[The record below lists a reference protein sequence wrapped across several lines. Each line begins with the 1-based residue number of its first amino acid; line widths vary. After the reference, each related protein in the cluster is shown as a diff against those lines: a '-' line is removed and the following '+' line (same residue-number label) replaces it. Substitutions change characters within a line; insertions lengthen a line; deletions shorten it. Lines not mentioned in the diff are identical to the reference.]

1 MGNNWTQT
9 ALQHRRR
16 LRTSICQYPL
26 TLTKASN
33 SLGDASTK
41 RLDPTHTHTES
52 LQKIAIANYDEKQR
66 LMDDNLGLPA
76 EIADVIGPDWRTV
89 PHKFHGNLRHVR
101 GNFPLVAKVVKT
113 LMSANRNKA
122 VPRKLDAAIRQYR
135 TELHQP
141 AFHDQAPVVTKDEQ
155 KIHKYVCNVAGFCVH
170 GSEGVL
176 IRAMHDQLL
185 RALCATRLPTA
196 NKVGR
201 AALADSNVVICV
213 VSERTEAAAGPMPVG
228 AAALAPIVTILNKW
242 VYLGFVDLGTRG
254 FQSQLLHRVDAGT
267 VRVGSDKIAAT
278 LKRDWT
284 FTNTWDFV
292 RYLDKTGTWYLR
304 VCTFSA
310 SSLLVGTLGINECSE
325 GEMPPVAAWRCS
337 GHVVLGRRI
346 VSCQS
351 SETRNGTTTQGR
363 VGESAERSERVKV
376 ACLFYHLA
384 GIT

>member
-1 MGNNWTQT
+1 
-9 ALQHRRR
+9 
-16 LRTSICQYPL
+16 
-26 TLTKASN
+26 
-33 SLGDASTK
+33 
-41 RLDPTHTHTES
+41 
-52 LQKIAIANYDEKQR
+52 
-66 LMDDNLGLPA
+66 MDDNLGLPV

-113 LMSANRNKA
+113 LMSANRNRA
-122 VPRKLDAAIRQYR
+122 VPRKLDAAMRQYR

-185 RALCATRLPTA
+185 RALCASRLPTA

-242 VYLGFVDLGTRG
+242 AYLGFVDLGTRG

-278 LKRDWT
+278 SKRYWT

-310 SSLLVGTLGINECSE
+310 SSRLLGTLDINECSVD
-325 GEMPPVAAWRCS
+325 EMPPWPRGAALDTLFWD
-337 GHVVLGRRI
+337 
-346 VSCQS
+346 
-351 SETRNGTTTQGR
+351 
-363 VGESAERSERVKV
+363 GESSIAQARKLETARQLKEELEKAPKGLNGSKSHVCSIIWRVLPNTRQMIKWR
-376 ACLFYHLA
+376 
-384 GIT
+384 